1 MTARY
6 LVRKT
11 AALLV
16 TLFVVLTF
24 NFLLFHVLPGDPV
37 RLLARSGHLTPD
49 GAAQLKNLFGLDHSL
64 PVQYLIYLKD
74 LAQGDLGSSY
84 IYREPVTAVLGPS
97 ISNTLLLLVTA
108 TVLTVIVGVVLGVI
122 AGARPYSVRDSGT
135 VVSSLVL
142 WSLPTFWTGMILI
155 FLCGVWFHLLP
166 ISGISTAGYEFT
178 TWGHIVDTTRHLILP
193 TATLSLVN
201 IAEFTLITRSSLVD
215 VMSEDYI
222 TTARAKGLRRRVI
235 VWRHGFRNA
244 LLPVVTATAL
254 YVGMIFGGAI
264 QVEAVFS
271 WPGLGL
277 LTYKSVLQRD
287 YPVLEASFLIFAVAV
302 ILTNFASDLLYR
314 ALDPRVRR
322 A

>member
-6 LVRKT
+6 LVRKAT
-11 AALLV
+11 GLLV

-37 RLLARSGHLTPD
+37 HLLARSGHMTPE
-49 GAAQLKNLFGLDHSL
+49 GAAQLRSLFGLDQPL
-64 PVQYLIYLKD
+64 PVQYLIYLKN
-74 LAQGDLGSSY
+74 LVTADLGTSF
-84 IYREPVTAVLGPS
+84 IYRAPVTSVLGPS
-97 ISNTLLLLVTA
+97 IWNTVLLLGTA
-108 TVLTVIVGVVLGVI
+108 TVLTVVVGVILGVI
-122 AGARPYSVRDSGT
+122 AGARPNSPRDSSI

-142 WSLPTFWTGMILI
+142 WSLPTFWTGMIVI
-155 FLCGVWFHLLP
+155 FLCGVWLHLLP
-166 ISGISTAGYEFT
+166 ISGLSTAGYEFT
-178 TWGHIVDTTRHLILP
+178 TWGTIVDTTRHLILP
-193 TATLSLVN
+193 TVSLALVN

-215 VMSEDYI
+215 VMWEDYI

-235 VWRHGFRNA
+235 VWRHAFRNA

-264 QVEAVFS
+264 QIEAVFS

-287 YPVLEASFLIFAVAV
+287 YPVLEASFLIFAIAV